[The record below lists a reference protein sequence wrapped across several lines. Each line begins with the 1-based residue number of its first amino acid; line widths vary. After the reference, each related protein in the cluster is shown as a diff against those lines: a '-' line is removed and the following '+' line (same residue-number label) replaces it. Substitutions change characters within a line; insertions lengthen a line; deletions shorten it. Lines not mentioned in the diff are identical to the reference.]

1 MSSET
6 PELQPA
12 ECPASP
18 TQCTTPHNNN
28 NTHHDSDHDE
38 SCSTDDDDASRTV
51 VVVQKYSTLNDMQQQ
66 QQSTNKR
73 PHLRRS
79 VSLDERSTINNSK
92 ISFTDDPQQP
102 ADDSQIAVDRL
113 SKRFSGGHY
122 GSAGGLIA
130 STLNQQDYHDDEEE
144 DDEGEDAETIESE
157 SVALATPPSHSLA
170 DYPSSKNDKVQVDDD
185 DPTTTTT
192 TTTSTQDDNNTT
204 KPEEFDRIASETA
217 RRIWEQD
224 TTVYEDW
231 EHVAEWIGN
240 GYVKKRRLKPPAA
253 MRQLM
258 HTCLLLFSF
267 FIESHSAQVYSSTIS
282 LSSTL
287 PICEWMM
294 PLGK

>member
-1 MSSET
+1 M
-6 PELQPA
+6 
-12 ECPASP
+12 
-18 TQCTTPHNNN
+18 
-28 NTHHDSDHDE
+28 
-38 SCSTDDDDASRTV
+38 
-51 VVVQKYSTLNDMQQQ
+51 VVQKYSTLNDMQQQQ

-79 VSLDERSTINNSK
+79 VSLDEQSTINNSS

-130 STLNQQDYHDDEEE
+130 STLNQQDYHDDDEEE

-185 DPTTTTT
+185 PTTT
-192 TTTSTQDDNNTT
+192 TQDDNNTT

-267 FIESHSAQVYSSTIS
+267 FIASHSAQVYSSTIS